1 MVGPLALLPP
11 WQDENRNYSPSLSEN
26 LTPDPSRF
34 NKNVNK
40 RGLVGEKSGLDLV
53 GK

>member
-1 MVGPLALLPP
+1 MDFEFSVQLDYFAIGGFCPFCL
-11 WQDENRNYSPSLSEN
+11 EN
-26 LTPDPSRF
+26 LSPDPSRF